1 LVCAK
6 NGSSFVRP
14 IDRKQAGTVAEQT
27 GVGLADR
34 LRTQVKAAAL
44 EIGADVLS
52 VSRDQYVGRE
62 RLEADWKMFRQVPH
76 VIGWAGEVA
85 SPGTFLTRDVMG
97 VPVLVTRAKDGVLRA
112 FINGCRHRGS
122 AVAQGCGEALRFVCP
137 YHAWTYGLD
146 GRLIGVPD
154 RPMFDGVDLD
164 SRGLRELPVSDR
176 GGMLT
181 VALTPDVDLEP
192 YLQEVEHL
200 LAGHRFDGRHH
211 HATRRFD
218 LKANW
223 KLAVN
228 VNFEGYHF
236 TVLHRRTVDLVAT
249 NHSIY
254 DFFGPHAL
262 WIFPFRDLEA
272 QVTPLPEW
280 PFDFQATVVYLLFPS
295 CVLVESPTS
304 TMMLRVYPGA
314 APGECV
320 LYMESGSMTPIL
332 TDADR
337 ARCEGTVA
345 TTSAILDAEDFPQA
359 EACQR
364 GLEAGVP
371 DVIYGRNEAILQHL
385 AQRWRQA
392 SDDAL
397 ATDHRNSSR

>member
-1 LVCAK
+1 M
-6 NGSSFVRP
+6 
-14 IDRKQAGTVAEQT
+14 DRKQAVTVAEQA
-27 GVGLADR
+27 GLGLANR
-34 LRTQVKAAAL
+34 LRTQVAAETP

-62 RLEADWKMFRQVPH
+62 RLEADGKMFRRVPH
-76 VIGWAGEVA
+76 VVGWAGEVA
-85 SPGTFLTRDVMG
+85 APGTFITRDVMG
-97 VPVLVTRAKDGVLRA
+97 VPVLVTRARDGVLRA
-112 FINGCRHRGS
+112 FINGCMHRGS
-122 AVAQGCGEALRFVCP
+122 TVAQGCGEAHRFVCP
-137 YHAWTYGLD
+137 YHAWTYDLD

-164 SRGLRELPVSDR
+164 SRGLRALPVSDR
-176 GGMLT
+176 GGMIT
-181 VALTPDVDLEP
+181 VGLSPDVDLEP

-200 LAGHRFDGRHH
+200 LAGHRFDVRYH

-236 TVLHRRTVDLVAT
+236 KVLHRKTVDLVAT
-249 NHSIY
+249 NNSIY
-254 DFFGPHAL
+254 EFFGPHAL
-262 WIFPFRDLEA
+262 WVFPFRQLEPQEA
-272 QVTPLPEW
+272 PLQGW

-304 TMMLRVYPGA
+304 TMMLRVYPGQT
-314 APGECV
+314 PDECV

-337 ARCEGTVA
+337 TRCEGTVA
-345 TTSAILDAEDFPQA
+345 TTCAILDAEDFPQA

-371 DVIYGRNEAILQHL
+371 DVVYGRSEPILQHL

-392 SDDAL
+392 SDEAS
-397 ATDHRNSSR
+397 ATDPRLNSR